1 MFDLSKTKLRRFL
14 LATAV
19 AVTGG
24 LTGAVS
30 HQAVAAEGVALPH
43 ESWSFDGP
51 FGTFDRAQ
59 LQRGFQVY
67 KEVCSSCHGL
77 DLVAFRN
84 LAESG
89 GPEFSEDA
97 VKVLAE
103 EYEVVDGP
111 DADGEMFT
119 RPAKL
124 SDRFPSPFSNDNAAR
139 ASNNGSLP
147 PDLSVI
153 AKARHGGADYIYGLM
168 IGYEEA
174 PADVEL
180 RDGMSYNAYFAGH
193 QIAMPAP
200 LFEEAV
206 EYTDGSPMTVEQYA
220 KDISAFLTWTAEPK
234 LEARHSMGLNVM
246 IYLIILA
253 GLLYAAKRRLFADV
267 EH

>member
-1 MFDLSKTKLRRFL
+1 MFDLSKTKLRRLL
-14 LATAV
+14 LASAV
-19 AVTGG
+19 VAAGG
-24 LTGAVS
+24 VIGATS
-30 HQAVAAEGVALPH
+30 HQAIAAEGAALPH

-67 KEVCSSCHGL
+67 KDVCASCHGL
-77 DLVAFRN
+77 DLIAFRN

-89 GPEFSEDA
+89 GPEFDEEA
-97 VKVLAE
+97 VKALAA
-103 EYEVVDGP
+103 EYEVTDGP

-124 SDRFPSPFSNDNAAR
+124 SDRLPSPFPNDQAAR

-153 AKARHGGADYIYGLM
+153 AKARHGGADYIYAIM
-168 IGYEEA
+168 TGYEDA

-206 EYTDGSPMTVEQYA
+206 EYTDGAPQTVEQYA
-220 KDISAFLTWTAEPK
+220 KDVSAFLMWTAEPK

-246 IYLIILA
+246 IYLVILA
-253 GLLYAAKRRLFADV
+253 GLLYASKRRLFADV